1 MNTQGSGT
9 EVLRFEILVNGEAY
23 RSLVV
28 GLRGGREALQPPRA
42 QLAGVRAQIDLDL
55 SSRSYSV
62 TTLGRHR
69 LPSALFI
76 KPGTRTHNSLTRLIA
91 RSIRQEQH
99 REVASLIH
107 DIIEAT
113 PHIPSDTL
121 DIRKQDI
128 EITQR
133 TALRGV
139 PSSVQTIQLITQI
152 APTISLD
159 LDDTPTLVISQ
170 SQDELLARAV
180 GTLRTELFVVSP
192 LSAST
197 IGNTVTLRAV
207 IQTPQI
213 PGATV
218 DIFTHWGSYD
228 ELSPQWQDELVTLQP
243 ASHGNSIVTH
253 RLHVPNHGSYGAT
266 LFAQVHGSSE
276 KVWMAELS
284 GGDAPFVVA
293 HDDLDSV
300 RRRESALDESHAW
313 SLATLSEAV
322 RGIGSLDAACE
333 EILKRKPFAPL
344 GALLSAVAPH
354 AEAASRALT
363 NTTPSSLSELMCL
376 NYGVGEVVFITPEGP
391 HAAAGG
397 LAQVISGLPPEL
409 ARSGIPTTIISP
421 LYRFANGNKHPDAQ
435 QVLSQGIKLGDT
447 TVKPSY
453 VGSVTVHVGPTY
465 HSGTNHMR
473 RSPSAVP
480 LKVYEAS
487 HHNLRVFLLTNPSV
501 FDRLYQPVFAD
512 EQLRRAI
519 IFSRATLETIAI
531 KHFGI
536 RPSVVI
542 SNDWMTACVPAFC
555 ALDSRYQNVPWLR
568 DCKTVHMI
576 HNGGADYHGR
586 LPSNANNEDLWPM
599 FNLAPEH
606 FFGFRDPHNT
616 DLLNFSMA
624 AAQHA
629 SGGIL
634 TVSEP
639 YARQLLSVCG
649 GDGLE
654 YVLQHK
660 PDRVFGISNGIN
672 RTEVNRYLSTIAG
685 KHGEPFGSTA
695 GLLAA
700 KQQVKRDIQDR
711 YGLAPSPNARL
722 ISFVGR
728 MAEQKGLSL
737 LSGFVDGRNTST
749 LETILADHP
758 DVQILVAGP
767 TTEGDPSCASLRAS
781 LEYLCALYPGRIR
794 TVFDYVPHSR
804 ALEIIFASAFFLMP
818 SRFEPGGIT
827 QLEALAAGTLVIGRN
842 VGGISSTVEN
852 FCPTRGTGTG
862 FLCDEFSPTAYANTC
877 HWALTVTDDQA
888 AYEGLVTRATQA
900 RHSWSDRVPLYRAM
914 LQTIL
919 LNQSSGAAT
928 VH

>member
-9 EVLRFEILVNGEAY
+9 EVLRFEILVSGEAY
-23 RSLVV
+23 RSLVA
-28 GLRGGREALQPPRA
+28 GLRGSPDTAPGHRSPLG
-42 QLAGVRAQIDLDL
+42 GVRAQVDLDL

-69 LPSALFI
+69 LPSALSV

-91 RSIRQEQH
+91 RSMRQEQH

-113 PHIPSDTL
+113 PHIPADTL

-128 EITQR
+128 EITQGAR
-133 TALRGV
+133 LRS
-139 PSSVQTIQLITQI
+139 PTSPAHTIQLITQI

-159 LDDTPTLVISQ
+159 LDDAPTLVIPQ
-170 SQDELLARAV
+170 SQDELLARA
-180 GTLRTELFVVSP
+180 TSALRSDLFVVSP
-192 LSAST
+192 LSASI

-207 IQTPQI
+207 IQAPAI
-213 PGATV
+213 AGAAV
-218 DIFTHWGSYD
+218 DIFAHWGSYD
-228 ELSPQWQDELVTLQP
+228 ELAPQWQDEPVSLQP
-243 ASHGNSIVTH
+243 APHGNSIVTH

-266 LFAQVHGSSE
+266 LFAQVRGSSE
-276 KVWMAELS
+276 KVWMGELA
-284 GGDAPFVVA
+284 GGDARFIIA

-300 RRRESALDESHAW
+300 RCRETALDETHAW
-313 SLATLSEAV
+313 ALTTLSDAV
-322 RGIGSLDAACE
+322 RGSGSLDTACE
-333 EILKRKPFAPL
+333 QILQRAPFVPL
-344 GALLSAVAPH
+344 GSLLSAAVPQAD
-354 AEAASRALT
+354 AASLALASSA
-363 NTTPSSLSELMCL
+363 PSSLSELMSL
-376 NYGVGEVVFITPEGP
+376 NYGIGEIVFTTPEGP

-409 ARSGIPTTIISP
+409 ARAGIPTTIISP
-421 LYRFANGNKHPDAQ
+421 LYRHANGNKHPDAQ
-435 QVLSQGIKLGDT
+435 QVLSQGIKLGDA

-465 HSGTNHMR
+465 HSGTSHMR
-473 RSPSAVP
+473 RSPSAIP

-487 HHNLRVFLLTNPSV
+487 HKNLRVFLLTNPSV

-519 IFSRATLETIAI
+519 IFSRATLEAIAT
-531 KHFGI
+531 KHLGI
-536 RPSVVI
+536 RPSVII

-555 ALDSRYQNVPWLR
+555 ALDTRYQAVPWLR

-586 LPSNANNEDLWPM
+586 LPYNTNSEDLWPM
-599 FNLAPEH
+599 LNLAPEH
-606 FFGFRDPHNT
+606 FFGFRDPHNY

-639 YARQLLSVCG
+639 YARQLLSNCG

-660 PDRVFGISNGIN
+660 QHRVFGISNGIN
-672 RTEVNRYLSTIAG
+672 RPEVNRYLSTIAG
-685 KHGEPFGSTA
+685 KNGDPFGTTA
-695 GLLAA
+695 SLLAA
-700 KQQVKRDIQDR
+700 KQDAKRAIQER
-711 YGLAPSPNARL
+711 YGLAHDPNARL

-737 LSGFVDGRNTST
+737 LSGFVAGQNIST
-749 LETILADHP
+749 LESMLAGHP

-767 TTEGDPSCASLRAS
+767 TTEGDRCCDRLRAS
-781 LEYLCALYPGRIR
+781 LEYLSALYPGRVR
-794 TVFDYVPHSR
+794 AVFDYMPHSR
-804 ALEIIFASAFFLMP
+804 ALEAIFASTFFLMP

-852 FCPTRGTGTG
+852 FDPSRGTGTG
-862 FLCDEFSPTAYANTC
+862 FLCDEFSATAFANTC
-877 HWALTVTDDQA
+877 QWALTVTRDQQ

-919 LNQSSGAAT
+919 LSRPSGTAT